1 MDNIKMECATSEML
15 EYEPMVMVMVPREV
29 YDALQNDSF
38 AYSVLL
44 NALLDNA
51 SLAWGNEK
59 LAFSGEAINP
69 VLMALLPDT
78 YQGKLRALNFERERK
93 EANGTD

>member
-1 MDNIKMECATSEML
+1 MDNIKMEFPHSEML
-15 EYEPMVMVMVPREV
+15 DYEPMVMVPREV

-38 AYSVLL
+38 AYNVLL
-44 NALLDNA
+44 NALIDNA
-51 SLAWGNEK
+51 SLAWDNDK

-69 VLMALLPDT
+69 VLRALLPDT
-78 YQGKLRALNFERERK
+78 YYSKLRALNVERERK